1 MFGPNY
7 NHDLR
12 SYGQLLFM
20 IKQML
25 TDDES
30 IRLKLLLGVE
40 GCEPLH
46 VADDIL
52 NNQEIITNNS
62 VNEIIE
68 NHFTRYELRLF
79 KNNKGY
85 GFFLVTNV
93 VSIQNVSLFP
103 YANWAN
109 ISK

>member
-1 MFGPNY
+1 ME
-7 NHDLR
+7 L
-12 SYGQLLFM
+12 
-20 IKQML
+20 IL
-25 TDDES
+25 TEEES

-52 NNQEIITNNS
+52 NIQEIITNNL
-62 VNEIIE
+62 VDEIIE
-68 NHFTRYELRLF
+68 NHCTRYELRLF

-93 VSIQNVSLFP
+93 VSLQNVSLFP

-109 ISK
+109 TSK